1 DMGVRFNDVGT
12 FKRANRWNINDLSE
26 SKS

>member
-1 DMGVRFNDVGT
+1 DVGT

>member
-1 DMGVRFNDVGT
+1 RFNDVGT